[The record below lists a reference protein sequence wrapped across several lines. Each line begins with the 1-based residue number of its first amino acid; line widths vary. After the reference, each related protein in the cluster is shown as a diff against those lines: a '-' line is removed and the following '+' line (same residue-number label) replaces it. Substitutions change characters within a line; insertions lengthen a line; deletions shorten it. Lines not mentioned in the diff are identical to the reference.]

1 MFENFK
7 ERLQTVQQD
16 FTSGIKTLGDKSK
29 ETKVKRRS
37 RLEDSPPQFSAGV
50 ELLSRYEDTWVL
62 LHKRAKD
69 SAKAAEAVDG
79 EVVMLSAHWERRKAT
94 QGELQDQLHQLPAF
108 LGDLE
113 NITARIAHLE
123 GDFEEMES
131 RLQYLESLCAQ
142 CEQQR
147 FKQHH
152 VTQLENYKKKKR
164 RELESLKGELD
175 AEHAQKVFE
184 LEHATQQKLKERQK
198 IYEEAF
204 VQDMEHYLSTGYL
217 QLREPAGAQVPVDVL
232 EQMQVTDVSDLEA
245 LDDFLN
251 STGDDVST
259 ASSLTSGPDPE
270 SSTSDL
276 SPCPPGQAPLVAPQ
290 TASQEPV
297 GRDEEASEGSDGP
310 LVQSDEE
317 EVQVDTALV
326 VLPEPLPLK
335 NSDDSDSQNSEA
347 AGEMP
352 PS

>member
-1 MFENFK
+1 MFENFR

-29 ETKVKRRS
+29 ESKVKRRT
-37 RLEDSPPQFSAGV
+37 RYEESPPQFSAGV

-79 EVVMLSAHWERRKAT
+79 EVVMLSAHWERRKAV
-94 QGELQDQLHQLPAF
+94 QGELQDQLQQLPAF

-131 RLQYLESLCAQ
+131 RLQYLENLCGQ

-152 VTQLENYKKKKR
+152 VAQFENYKKKKR

-175 AEHAQKVFE
+175 AEHAQKVAE

-217 QLREPAGAQVPVDVL
+217 QLREQAGAQVPVDVL
-232 EQMQVTDVSDLEA
+232 EHMQVTDVSDLEA

-251 STGDDVST
+251 STGDDIST
-259 ASSLTSGPDPE
+259 ASSLTSGE
-270 SSTSDL
+270 SSASDM
-276 SPCPPGQAPLVAPQ
+276 SPCPSSQGPPLAPQ
-290 TASQEPV
+290 TATQEAV
-297 GRDEEASEGSDGP
+297 RQEEEASEGSDGP

-326 VLPEPLPLK
+326 VLPEPLLLK
-335 NSDDSDSQNSEA
+335 NFDDSDSQNSET

-352 PS
+352 PG